1 MSVSR
6 DKRKGLPKISI
17 VNDRCRAT
25 AELSRDLQLYTIPPS
40 FIVPLAEVYRSVTER
55 LEVLRILQHTLP
67 KVLAKNVEDQKS
79 AVLQQLQKQGLITYA
94 KLLVSC
100 GHGETG
106 VVIKERTA
114 DYVSHFF
121 LRLIY
126 SQSENWRHWFLN
138 RELEL
143 FRLRFH
149 SLNAEGVTN
158 FLEEYGLWFTPISDE
173 EKKSM
178 MHNLLTSTANMSQ
191 ADVATTTFF
200 KVPYIDVLDLISD
213 RKVYMSGGY
222 AFIPFKDIT
231 SVFCTLFKNHLC
243 RALEEL
249 SVSDVEEVKSDERF
263 QPLIGHAEWFLH
275 KTNNSGET
283 VVAEEDLDALS
294 QESFPPCMRQLHESI
309 RKTHHAKHGARL
321 QYGLFLKG
329 IGLPLEE
336 SIKFWKTE
344 LTKIMTREKKEY
356 LYSIRHSYGQEGRR
370 VSYTPYSCA
379 KILSET
385 IGIGDCHGC
394 PFKHNSAQILKN
406 RFESY
411 GIPPSGLQ
419 IIMNLVFEG
428 QYQLA
433 CSKYFEIIHSST
445 LEKVICDPNEF
456 FKQSQKIRCN
466 YEEKLK
472 ENYGRNGNIKF
483 VKTDKALV
491 AVTISESHK
500 SKDDNSK

>member
-158 FLEEYGLWFTPISDE
+158 FLEEYGLWFTP
-173 EKKSM
+173 
-178 MHNLLTSTANMSQ
+178 
-191 ADVATTTFF
+191 
-200 KVPYIDVLDLISD
+200 
-213 RKVYMSGGY
+213 
-222 AFIPFKDIT
+222 
-231 SVFCTLFKNHLC
+231 
-243 RALEEL
+243 L